1 METASEGKS
10 LRLGLFGGSFDPV
23 HLGHLEIARSA
34 QELFSLDEVHFILA
48 NVSPFKFHDKPKDH
62 ENAEA
67 GIRQECKR
75 AEILK
80 LALEDYQGDDENAEN
95 GDCEQET
102 AAQRAVS
109 RLRRTNDR
117 SVLGVISGDAEDASR
132 VSGSYP
138 SKRKYKLDSSS
149 LHEDHEDNE
158 NAENGVVQ
166 RSQDLN
172 FKLNLMEL
180 NRKPPSYTYQT
191 VEEFK
196 ALYPTAKLFWI
207 MGADSFSELPK
218 WKNVAYLIENLEF
231 LVFRRKETGL
241 NTENLL
247 ESELFNRDDFIDLK
261 KKLKVNFIENPYID
275 VSSTLI
281 RKSILNSDDLNV
293 LDGKLSNPSKGL
305 IIENYRKQFRE

>member
-1 METASEGKS
+1 METTSEGKS

-48 NVSPFKFHDKPKDH
+48 NASPFKFQDKLKDH

-67 GIRQECKR
+67 GVRQECKR

-80 LALEDYQGDDENAEN
+80 LALGDYHEDDENA
-95 GDCEQET
+95 D
-102 AAQRAVS
+102 
-109 RLRRTNDR
+109 
-117 SVLGVISGDAEDASR
+117 
-132 VSGSYP
+132 
-138 SKRKYKLDSSS
+138 
-149 LHEDHEDNE
+149 
-158 NAENGVVQ
+158 
-166 RSQDLN
+166 N

-180 NRKPPSYTYQT
+180 NREPPSYTYQT

-218 WKNVAYLIENLEF
+218 WKNVSYLIENLEF

-241 NTENLL
+241 NTEKLL
-247 ESELFNRDDFIDLK
+247 ESELFNRDDFIHLK

-281 RKSILNSDDLNV
+281 RKSILNSNDLNV

-305 IIENYRKQFRE
+305 IIENYRKRFRE

>member
-1 METASEGKS
+1 METASESTS

-34 QELFSLDEVHFILA
+34 KELFDLDEVHFILA
-48 NVSPFKFHDKPKDH
+48 NVSPFKFQDKPKDH

-80 LALEDYQGDDENAEN
+80 LALEDYAG
-95 GDCEQET
+95 T
-102 AAQRAVS
+102 ARKRTSS

-117 SVLGVISGDAEDASR
+117 SV
-132 VSGSYP
+132 P
-138 SKRKYKLDSSS
+138 SV
-149 LHEDHEDNE
+149 HEDHEDDE
-158 NAENGVVQ
+158 NAEIEDCEQ
-166 RSQDLN
+166 SQDLN

-180 NRKPPSYTYQT
+180 NREPPSYTYQT

-196 ALYPTAKLFWI
+196 ALYPSAKLFWI

-231 LVFRRKETGL
+231 IVFRRKETGL

-281 RKSILNSDDLNV
+281 RKSILNSDDLNG

-305 IIENYRKQFRE
+305 IIENYRNRFRE

>member
-1 METASEGKS
+1 METASESTS

-34 QELFSLDEVHFILA
+34 QELFDLDEVHFILT
-48 NVSPFKFHDKPKDH
+48 NVSPFKFQDKPKDH

-67 GIRQECKR
+67 GIRQECQR

-80 LALEDYQGDDENAEN
+80 LALE
-95 GDCEQET
+95 
-102 AAQRAVS
+102 
-109 RLRRTNDR
+109 
-117 SVLGVISGDAEDASR
+117 
-132 VSGSYP
+132 
-138 SKRKYKLDSSS
+138 
-149 LHEDHEDNE
+149 
-158 NAENGVVQ
+158 
-166 RSQDLN
+166 DLN

-180 NRKPPSYTYQT
+180 NREPPSYTYQT

-196 ALYPTAKLFWI
+196 VLYPTAKLFWI
-207 MGADSFSELPK
+207 MGSDSFSELPK
-218 WKNVAYLIENLEF
+218 WKNLAYLIENLEF
-231 LVFRRKETGL
+231 IVFRRKETGL

-247 ESELFNRDDFIDLK
+247 ESELFNRDNFIDLK

-281 RKSILNSDDLNV
+281 RKSILNSNDLNA

-305 IIENYRKQFRE
+305 IIENYRNRFRE

>member
-34 QELFSLDEVHFILA
+34 QELFALDEVHFILA
-48 NVSPFKFHDKPKDH
+48 NVSPFKFQDKPKDH

-67 GIRQECKR
+67 GVRQECKR
-75 AEILK
+75 VEILK
-80 LALEDYQGDDENAEN
+80 LALEDYHEDDENAEIE
-95 GDCEQET
+95 DCEQ
-102 AAQRAVS
+102 
-109 RLRRTNDR
+109 
-117 SVLGVISGDAEDASR
+117 
-132 VSGSYP
+132 
-138 SKRKYKLDSSS
+138 
-149 LHEDHEDNE
+149 
-158 NAENGVVQ
+158 
-166 RSQDLN
+166 SQDLN

-231 LVFRRKETGL
+231 IVFRRKETGL

-281 RKSILNSDDLNV
+281 RKSILNSNDLNA

-305 IIENYRKQFRE
+305 IIENYRNRFRE

>member
-34 QELFSLDEVHFILA
+34 QELFDLDEVHFILA
-48 NVSPFKFHDKPKDH
+48 NVSPFKFQDKPKDH

-67 GIRQECKR
+67 GIRQECQR

-80 LALEDYQGDDENAEN
+80 LALEDYAG
-95 GDCEQET
+95 T
-102 AAQRAVS
+102 ARKRTSS

-149 LHEDHEDNE
+149 LHEDHEDDE
-158 NAENGVVQ
+158 NAEIEDCEQ
-166 RSQDLN
+166 SQGLN

-180 NRKPPSYTYQT
+180 NREPPSYTYQT
-191 VEEFK
+191 IEEFK
-196 ALYPTAKLFWI
+196 ALYPTAKLFWV

-231 LVFRRKETGL
+231 IVFRRKETGL

-247 ESELFNRDDFIDLK
+247 EAELFNRDDFIDLK
-261 KKLKVNFIENPYID
+261 KKLKVNFIENAYID

>member
-34 QELFSLDEVHFILA
+34 KELFDLDEVHFILA
-48 NVSPFKFHDKPKDH
+48 NVSPFKFQDKPKDH
-62 ENAEA
+62 ENAEV

-80 LALEDYQGDDENAEN
+80 LALEDYHEDDENAEN

-149 LHEDHEDNE
+149 LHEDHEDDE

-166 RSQDLN
+166 RSLLISLIIISLFSLPLKAAITGSLTRNPIYLDESTDLIIDLDSSGEEALKFPLHTN
-172 FKLNLMEL
+172 SYDVVARQSSSSITIINNKFIQTKQLAYTLRFRRSGVFTL
-180 NRKPPSYTYQT
+180 PIPSNMSNDP
-191 VEEFK
+191 K
-196 ALYPTAKLFWI
+196 AL
-207 MGADSFSELPK
+207 
-218 WKNVAYLIENLEF
+218 
-231 LVFRRKETGL
+231 
-241 NTENLL
+241 
-247 ESELFNRDDFIDLK
+247 
-261 KKLKVNFIENPYID
+261 
-275 VSSTLI
+275 
-281 RKSILNSDDLNV
+281 
-293 LDGKLSNPSKGL
+293 
-305 IIENYRKQFRE
+305 

>member
-1 METASEGKS
+1 METASESTS

-34 QELFSLDEVHFILA
+34 QELFDLDEVHFILA
-48 NVSPFKFHDKPKDH
+48 NVSPFKFRDKPKDH

-67 GIRQECKR
+67 GIPQECKR

-80 LALEDYQGDDENAEN
+80 LALEDYAEIE
-95 GDCEQET
+95 DCEQ
-102 AAQRAVS
+102 
-109 RLRRTNDR
+109 
-117 SVLGVISGDAEDASR
+117 
-132 VSGSYP
+132 
-138 SKRKYKLDSSS
+138 
-149 LHEDHEDNE
+149 
-158 NAENGVVQ
+158 
-166 RSQDLN
+166 SQELN

-180 NRKPPSYTYQT
+180 NREPPSYTYQT

-218 WKNVAYLIENLEF
+218 WKNVTYLIENLEF
-231 LVFRRKETGL
+231 IVFRRKETGL

-247 ESELFNRDDFIDLK
+247 ESELFNQDEFIDLK
-261 KKLKVNFIENPYID
+261 KKLKINFIENLYID

-281 RKSILNSDDLNV
+281 RESILNSNDLNA

-305 IIENYRKQFRE
+305 VIENYRKRFRA

>member
-1 METASEGKS
+1 METASESTS

-34 QELFSLDEVHFILA
+34 QELFDLDEVHFILT
-48 NVSPFKFHDKPKDH
+48 NVSPFKFQDKPKDH

-80 LALEDYQGDDENAEN
+80 LALE
-95 GDCEQET
+95 
-102 AAQRAVS
+102 
-109 RLRRTNDR
+109 
-117 SVLGVISGDAEDASR
+117 
-132 VSGSYP
+132 
-138 SKRKYKLDSSS
+138 
-149 LHEDHEDNE
+149 E

-166 RSQDLN
+166 RSQELN

-196 ALYPTAKLFWI
+196 ALYPSAKLFWI

-231 LVFRRKETGL
+231 IVFRRKETGL

-305 IIENYRKQFRE
+305 IIENYRNRFRE

>member
-10 LRLGLFGGSFDPV
+10 LKLGLFGGSFDPV

-34 QELFSLDEVHFILA
+34 KELFDLDEVHFILA
-48 NVSPFKFHDKPKDH
+48 NVSPFKFQDKLKDH

-67 GIRQECKR
+67 GIRQECQR

-80 LALEDYQGDDENAEN
+80 LALEDYQGDDENAEIE
-95 GDCEQET
+95 DCEQ
-102 AAQRAVS
+102 
-109 RLRRTNDR
+109 
-117 SVLGVISGDAEDASR
+117 
-132 VSGSYP
+132 
-138 SKRKYKLDSSS
+138 
-149 LHEDHEDNE
+149 
-158 NAENGVVQ
+158 
-166 RSQDLN
+166 SQELN

-180 NRKPPSYTYQT
+180 NREPPSYTYQT

-196 ALYPTAKLFWI
+196 ALYPSAKLFWI

-218 WKNVAYLIENLEF
+218 WKNVSYLIENLEF

-241 NTENLL
+241 NTEKLL
-247 ESELFNRDDFIDLK
+247 ESELFNRDEFIDLK

-293 LDGKLSNPSKGL
+293 LEGKLSNPSKGL
-305 IIENYRKQFRE
+305 IIEYYRKQFRE

>member
-34 QELFSLDEVHFILA
+34 KELFDLDEVHFILA
-48 NVSPFKFHDKPKDH
+48 NVSPFKFQDKPKDH

-67 GIRQECKR
+67 GIRQQCKR

-80 LALEDYQGDDENAEN
+80 LAREDYHEDDENAEIE
-95 GDCEQET
+95 DCEQ
-102 AAQRAVS
+102 
-109 RLRRTNDR
+109 
-117 SVLGVISGDAEDASR
+117 
-132 VSGSYP
+132 
-138 SKRKYKLDSSS
+138 
-149 LHEDHEDNE
+149 
-158 NAENGVVQ
+158 
-166 RSQDLN
+166 SQDLN

-218 WKNVAYLIENLEF
+218 WKNVNYLIENLEF

-241 NTENLL
+241 NTENLF
-247 ESELFNRDDFIDLK
+247 ESELFNRDEFIDLK

-281 RKSILNSDDLNV
+281 RKSILNSNDLNV
-293 LDGKLSNPSKGL
+293 LDEKLSNPSKGL
-305 IIENYRKQFRE
+305 IIEYYRKRFRE

>member
-1 METASEGKS
+1 METTSEGKS

-34 QELFSLDEVHFILA
+34 KELFDLDEVHFILA
-48 NVSPFKFHDKPKDH
+48 NVSPFKFQDKLKDH

-67 GIRQECKR
+67 EIRQECQR

-80 LALEDYQGDDENAEN
+80 LALEDYAGTVVENAEIE
-95 GDCEQET
+95 DCEQSKAET

-117 SVLGVISGDAEDASR
+117 SV
-132 VSGSYP
+132 P
-138 SKRKYKLDSSS
+138 SV
-149 LHEDHEDNE
+149 HEDHKDDE
-158 NAENGVVQ
+158 NAENGVVP
-166 RSQDLN
+166 RSQELN

-180 NRKPPSYTYQT
+180 NREPPSYTYQT

-196 ALYPTAKLFWI
+196 VLYPTAKLFWI

-218 WKNVAYLIENLEF
+218 WKNVTYLIENLEF

-247 ESELFNRDDFIDLK
+247 ESELFNRDEFIDLK

-281 RKSILNSDDLNV
+281 RKSILNSNDLNA

-305 IIENYRKQFRE
+305 IIEYYRKRFRE

>member
-48 NVSPFKFHDKPKDH
+48 NVSPFKFQDKLKDH

-67 GIRQECKR
+67 GVRQECKR

-80 LALEDYQGDDENAEN
+80 LALD
-95 GDCEQET
+95 
-102 AAQRAVS
+102 
-109 RLRRTNDR
+109 
-117 SVLGVISGDAEDASR
+117 
-132 VSGSYP
+132 
-138 SKRKYKLDSSS
+138 
-149 LHEDHEDNE
+149 E
-158 NAENGVVQ
+158 NAENGVVPQ
-166 RSQDLN
+166 SQELN

-180 NRKPPSYTYQT
+180 NREPPSYTYQT

-218 WKNVAYLIENLEF
+218 WKNVSYLIENLEF

-241 NTENLL
+241 NTEKLL

-261 KKLKVNFIENPYID
+261 KKLKINFIENPYID

-281 RKSILNSDDLNV
+281 RESILNSNDLNA
-293 LDGKLSNPSKGL
+293 LDGKLSNPSKEL
-305 IIENYRKQFRE
+305 VIENYRKRFRE

>member
-1 METASEGKS
+1 METASESTS

-34 QELFSLDEVHFILA
+34 QELFDLDEVHFILT
-48 NVSPFKFHDKPKDH
+48 NVSPFKFQDKPKDH

-67 GIRQECKR
+67 EIRQECQR

-80 LALEDYQGDDENAEN
+80 LALE
-95 GDCEQET
+95 
-102 AAQRAVS
+102 
-109 RLRRTNDR
+109 
-117 SVLGVISGDAEDASR
+117 
-132 VSGSYP
+132 
-138 SKRKYKLDSSS
+138 
-149 LHEDHEDNE
+149 
-158 NAENGVVQ
+158 
-166 RSQDLN
+166 DLN

-180 NRKPPSYTYQT
+180 NREPPSYTYQT

-196 ALYPTAKLFWI
+196 VLYPTAKLFWI
-207 MGADSFSELPK
+207 MGSDSFSELPK
-218 WKNVAYLIENLEF
+218 WKNLAYLIENLEF
-231 LVFRRKETGL
+231 IVFRRKETGL

-247 ESELFNRDDFIDLK
+247 ESELFNRDEFIDLK

-281 RKSILNSDDLNV
+281 RKSILNSNDLNA

-305 IIENYRKQFRE
+305 IIEYYRKRFRE

>member
-1 METASEGKS
+1 METASESTS

-34 QELFSLDEVHFILA
+34 QELFDLDEVHFILT
-48 NVSPFKFHDKPKDH
+48 NVSPFKFQDKPKDH

-80 LALEDYQGDDENAEN
+80 LALEDYQGTVVENAEIE
-95 GDCEQET
+95 DCEQSKAET

-117 SVLGVISGDAEDASR
+117 SVLGV
-132 VSGSYP
+132 
-138 SKRKYKLDSSS
+138 
-149 LHEDHEDNE
+149 HEDHEDNE

-166 RSQDLN
+166 RSQELN

-180 NRKPPSYTYQT
+180 NREPPSYTYQT

-196 ALYPTAKLFWI
+196 VLYPTAKLFWI
-207 MGADSFSELPK
+207 MGSDSFSELPK
-218 WKNVAYLIENLEF
+218 WKNLAYLIENLEF
-231 LVFRRKETGL
+231 IVFRRKETGL

-247 ESELFNRDDFIDLK
+247 ESELFNRDEFIDLK
-261 KKLKVNFIENPYID
+261 KKLKVNFIENPYIE

-281 RKSILNSDDLNV
+281 RKSILNSNDLNA

-305 IIENYRKQFRE
+305 IIENYRNRFRE

>member
-23 HLGHLEIARSA
+23 HLGHLKIARSA
-34 QELFSLDEVHFILA
+34 KELFDLDEVHFILA
-48 NVSPFKFHDKPKDH
+48 NASPFKFQDKPKGD

-67 GIRQECKR
+67 GVREECKQR

-80 LALEDYQGDDENAEN
+80 LALEDYHEDDENA
-95 GDCEQET
+95 D
-102 AAQRAVS
+102 
-109 RLRRTNDR
+109 
-117 SVLGVISGDAEDASR
+117 
-132 VSGSYP
+132 
-138 SKRKYKLDSSS
+138 
-149 LHEDHEDNE
+149 
-158 NAENGVVQ
+158 
-166 RSQDLN
+166 N

-180 NRKPPSYTYQT
+180 NREPPSYTYQT

-196 ALYPTAKLFWI
+196 ILYPTAKLFWI

-218 WKNVAYLIENLEF
+218 WKNVTYLIENLEF

-241 NTENLL
+241 NTEKLL
-247 ESELFNRDDFIDLK
+247 ESELFNRDEFIDLK

-281 RKSILNSDDLNV
+281 RESILNSNDLNV

-305 IIENYRKQFRE
+305 IIENYRNRFRE

>member
-1 METASEGKS
+1 METTSEGES

-34 QELFSLDEVHFILA
+34 QELFDLDEVHFILT
-48 NVSPFKFHDKPKDH
+48 NVSPFKFQDKPKDH

-80 LALEDYQGDDENAEN
+80 LALE
-95 GDCEQET
+95 
-102 AAQRAVS
+102 
-109 RLRRTNDR
+109 
-117 SVLGVISGDAEDASR
+117 
-132 VSGSYP
+132 
-138 SKRKYKLDSSS
+138 
-149 LHEDHEDNE
+149 E

-166 RSQDLN
+166 RSQELN

-196 ALYPTAKLFWI
+196 ALYPSAKLFWI

-231 LVFRRKETGL
+231 IVFRRKETGL

-305 IIENYRKQFRE
+305 IIENYRNRFRE

>member
-1 METASEGKS
+1 METASEGKN

-34 QELFSLDEVHFILA
+34 KELFDLDEVHFILA
-48 NVSPFKFHDKPKDH
+48 NVSPFKFQDKLKDH

-67 GIRQECKR
+67 GIGQEYKR

-80 LALEDYQGDDENAEN
+80 LALEDYYKDDENAEN
-95 GDCEQET
+95 GVVPRYQE
-102 AAQRAVS
+102 
-109 RLRRTNDR
+109 
-117 SVLGVISGDAEDASR
+117 
-132 VSGSYP
+132 
-138 SKRKYKLDSSS
+138 
-149 LHEDHEDNE
+149 
-158 NAENGVVQ
+158 
-166 RSQDLN
+166 LN

-196 ALYPTAKLFWI
+196 VLYPTAKLFWI
-207 MGADSFSELPK
+207 MGADSFLELPK
-218 WKNVAYLIENLEF
+218 WKNVTYLIENLEF
-231 LVFRRKETGL
+231 IVFRRKETGL
-241 NTENLL
+241 NTEKLL
-247 ESELFNRDDFIDLK
+247 ESELFNRDNFIDLK

-281 RKSILNSDDLNV
+281 RKSILNSNDLNA

-305 IIENYRKQFRE
+305 IIENYRKRFRE

>member
-34 QELFSLDEVHFILA
+34 KELFDLDEVHFILA
-48 NVSPFKFHDKPKDH
+48 NVSPFKFQDKPKDH
-62 ENAEA
+62 ENAES
-67 GIRQECKR
+67 GIRQQCKR

-80 LALEDYQGDDENAEN
+80 LALEDYTG
-95 GDCEQET
+95 T
-102 AAQRAVS
+102 ARKRTSS

-117 SVLGVISGDAEDASR
+117 SVLR
-132 VSGSYP
+132 V
-138 SKRKYKLDSSS
+138 
-149 LHEDHEDNE
+149 HEDHEDDE
-158 NAENGVVQ
+158 NAEIEDCEQ
-166 RSQDLN
+166 SQDLN

-218 WKNVAYLIENLEF
+218 WKNVNYLIENLEF

-247 ESELFNRDDFIDLK
+247 ESELFNQDEFIDLK

-281 RKSILNSDDLNV
+281 RKSILNSNDLNV
-293 LDGKLSNPSKGL
+293 LDEKLSNPSKGL

>member
-1 METASEGKS
+1 METSSEDLN

-23 HLGHLEIARSA
+23 HLGHLKIAQSA
-34 QELFSLDEVHFILA
+34 KELFALDEVHFILT
-48 NVSPFKFHDKPKDH
+48 NVSPFKFQDKSKDQ

-67 GIRQECKR
+67 RIQQECQR

-80 LALEDYQGDDENAEN
+80 LALEDYCN
-95 GDCEQET
+95 
-102 AAQRAVS
+102 
-109 RLRRTNDR
+109 
-117 SVLGVISGDAEDASR
+117 
-132 VSGSYP
+132 Y
-138 SKRKYKLDSSS
+138 
-149 LHEDHEDNE
+149 HEDDE

-166 RSQDLN
+166 RSQELN
-172 FKLNLMEL
+172 FKLNLTEL
-180 NRKPPSYTYQT
+180 NRKAPSYTYQT

-196 ALYPTAKLFWI
+196 TVYPNAKLFWI
-207 MGADSFSELPK
+207 MGGDSFSELPK
-218 WKNVAYLIENLEF
+218 WKNVSYLIENLEF
-231 LVFRRKETGL
+231 IVFRRKETGL

-281 RKSILNSDDLNV
+281 RKSILNSNDLNV

-305 IIENYRKQFRE
+305 IIENYRKRFRE

>member
-34 QELFSLDEVHFILA
+34 KELFDLDEVHFILA
-48 NVSPFKFHDKPKDH
+48 NVSPFKFQDKPKDH

-67 GIRQECKR
+67 EIRQECKR

-80 LALEDYQGDDENAEN
+80 LALEDYHEDDENAEIE
-95 GDCEQET
+95 DCEQ
-102 AAQRAVS
+102 
-109 RLRRTNDR
+109 
-117 SVLGVISGDAEDASR
+117 
-132 VSGSYP
+132 
-138 SKRKYKLDSSS
+138 
-149 LHEDHEDNE
+149 
-158 NAENGVVQ
+158 
-166 RSQDLN
+166 SQDLN

-218 WKNVAYLIENLEF
+218 WKNVNYLIENLEF

-241 NTENLL
+241 NTENLF
-247 ESELFNRDDFIDLK
+247 ESELFNRDEFIDLK

-281 RKSILNSDDLNV
+281 RKSILNSNDLNV
-293 LDGKLSNPSKGL
+293 LDEKLSNPSKGL
-305 IIENYRKQFRE
+305 IIEYYRKRFRE

>member
-1 METASEGKS
+1 MSDSEKTKFKKNILISGGSRGIGKS
-10 LRLGLFGGSFDPV
+10 AAYLLS
-23 HLGHLEIARSA
+23 RSDYKVFA
-34 QELFSLDEVHFILA
+34 PSSQELDQSSVKSVQNYFLRNFQDRE
-48 NVSPFKFHDKPKDH
+48 NG
-62 ENAEA
+62 ENAE
-67 GIRQECKR
+67 IE
-75 AEILK
+75 
-80 LALEDYQGDDENAEN
+80 
-95 GDCEQET
+95 DCEQ
-102 AAQRAVS
+102 
-109 RLRRTNDR
+109 
-117 SVLGVISGDAEDASR
+117 
-132 VSGSYP
+132 
-138 SKRKYKLDSSS
+138 
-149 LHEDHEDNE
+149 
-158 NAENGVVQ
+158 
-166 RSQDLN
+166 SQELN

-196 ALYPTAKLFWI
+196 ALYPTAKLFWV

-231 LVFRRKETGL
+231 IVFRRKETGL

>member
-34 QELFSLDEVHFILA
+34 QELFDLDEVHFILA
-48 NVSPFKFHDKPKDH
+48 NASPFKFQDKPKGD

-67 GIRQECKR
+67 GVREECKQR

-80 LALEDYQGDDENAEN
+80 LALEDYHEDDENAEIE
-95 GDCEQET
+95 DCEQSQAET
-102 AAQRAVS
+102 AV
-109 RLRRTNDR
+109 
-117 SVLGVISGDAEDASR
+117 
-132 VSGSYP
+132 
-138 SKRKYKLDSSS
+138 
-149 LHEDHEDNE
+149 E
-158 NAENGVVQ
+158 NA
-166 RSQDLN
+166 DN

-180 NRKPPSYTYQT
+180 NREPPSYTYQT

-196 ALYPTAKLFWI
+196 ILYPTAKLFWI

-218 WKNVAYLIENLEF
+218 WKNVTYLIENLEF

-241 NTENLL
+241 NTEKLL
-247 ESELFNRDDFIDLK
+247 ESELFNRDEFIDLK

-281 RKSILNSDDLNV
+281 RESILNSNDLNV

-305 IIENYRKQFRE
+305 IIENYRNRFRE

>member
-34 QELFSLDEVHFILA
+34 QELFDLDEVHFILA
-48 NVSPFKFHDKPKDH
+48 NVSPFKFQDKPKDH

-80 LALEDYQGDDENAEN
+80 LALEDYHEDDENAEN

-117 SVLGVISGDAEDASR
+117 SVLGV
-132 VSGSYP
+132 
-138 SKRKYKLDSSS
+138 
-149 LHEDHEDNE
+149 HEDHEDNE

-166 RSQDLN
+166 RSQELN

-180 NRKPPSYTYQT
+180 NREPPSYTYQT

-196 ALYPTAKLFWI
+196 TLYPTAKLFWI

-218 WKNVAYLIENLEF
+218 WKNVTYLIENLEF
-231 LVFRRKETGL
+231 IVFRRKEPGL

-281 RKSILNSDDLNV
+281 RKSILNSNDLNV

-305 IIENYRKQFRE
+305 IIENYRNRFRE

>member
-34 QELFSLDEVHFILA
+34 KELFDLDEVHFILA
-48 NVSPFKFHDKPKDH
+48 NVSPFKFQDKPKDH
-62 ENAEA
+62 ENAES
-67 GIRQECKR
+67 GIRQQCKR

-80 LALEDYQGDDENAEN
+80 LALEDYHEDDENAEIE
-95 GDCEQET
+95 DCEQ
-102 AAQRAVS
+102 
-109 RLRRTNDR
+109 
-117 SVLGVISGDAEDASR
+117 
-132 VSGSYP
+132 
-138 SKRKYKLDSSS
+138 
-149 LHEDHEDNE
+149 
-158 NAENGVVQ
+158 
-166 RSQDLN
+166 SQDLN

-218 WKNVAYLIENLEF
+218 WKNVNYLIENLEF

-241 NTENLL
+241 NTENLF
-247 ESELFNRDDFIDLK
+247 ESELFNRDEFIDLK

-281 RKSILNSDDLNV
+281 RKSILNSNDLNV
-293 LDGKLSNPSKGL
+293 LDEKLSNPSKGL
-305 IIENYRKQFRE
+305 IIEYYRKRFRE